1 MSAFDDRIVKVIIEV
16 GNEIKTYEDLQIQA
30 SGTKTNNALQNEFE
44 IKITNLSKATRDF
57 ILSESNILDR
67 NKINKRITLEAGRKS
82 YGTSIIYVGDIRM
95 VTVSQPPDI
104 AIIIKTYTGNQS
116 KNEVVSRSQ
125 GALVS
130 LSVLSKQIALDLGLE
145 LIFQAT
151 DKQISNYSFT
161 GAKLTQINKL
171 NEMGGIN
178 AFVDDTRLIVTD
190 KDKPIIGAI
199 KILNKNTGMI
209 GVPQLTERGLT
220 AKMLLDNETLIGGV
234 VEVEST
240 INTSVNGTYVIYKM
254 SYDIASRDNN
264 FYVTIECNRNKSN
277 V

>member
-1 MSAFDDRIVKVIIEV
+1 MSAFDDRIVRVIIEV

-44 IKITNLSKATRDF
+44 IKITNLNKTTRDF

-178 AFVDDTRLIVTD
+178 AFVDDTKLIVTD

-199 KILNKNTGMI
+199 KKLNKNTGMI
-209 GVPQLTERGLT
+209 GIPQLTERGLT

-240 INTSVNGTYVIYKM
+240 INTSVNGTYTIYKM

-264 FYVTIECNRNKSN
+264 FYVTIECTRIKSN